1 MCKVLSYVAHQH
13 GTNGKRVEN
22 NGRSGAVGARGEPR
36 AGGKGERKA
45 EAEMQAGVRAEAG
58 VMSRDVGSGAETV
71 WRKGVSLMT
80 PAPSASLAPSAP
92 FTASATV
99 SVERPT
105 PSVLFMR
112 STSSPSSLSS
122 ASQNSV
128 ASGAHLDLSSEHL
141 APAVCNRMS
150 PTPACSTPFAP
161 AADWKKSLRGFQPLP
176 PSEFNGNCSTG
187 TTFWTSCRSYI
198 RYNPEAFPDDATK
211 ICWVMSLMT
220 SGHGARWAA
229 REFDREAWN
238 GYFRFPNWRAFSEE
252 FQEFSAPSFRG
263 HHR

>member
-99 SVERPT
+99 SVERPA
-105 PSVLFMR
+105 PSVPFIR
-112 STSSPSSLSS
+112 SASSPSSFSS
-122 ASQNSV
+122 TSRNS
-128 ASGAHLDLSSEHL
+128 APSDAHLDLSGECL
-141 APAVCNRMS
+141 APAVCRTS
-150 PTPACSTPFAP
+150 PTPACSAPLRLPQIGRNHFEVSNPFRHRNSMATAPPGRPSGCLVGPTFATTQRLSLTTPP
-161 AADWKKSLRGFQPLP
+161 
-176 PSEFNGNCSTG
+176 
-187 TTFWTSCRSYI
+187 
-198 RYNPEAFPDDATK
+198 
-211 ICWVMSLMT
+211 
-220 SGHGARWAA
+220 
-229 REFDREAWN
+229 
-238 GYFRFPNWRAFSEE
+238 RFV
-252 FQEFSAPSFRG
+252 G
-263 HHR
+263 